1 MNEPDVM
8 VYLMTG
14 FLDSGKSQFLKF
26 TLTQDYFQIDGTTLL
41 ILCEEGEEEFD
52 PLEMAKHGV
61 KIIKIEEQ
69 EELTE
74 AFLNELH
81 EKYSPERVVIE
92 YNGMWKV
99 SDFEALSLPQGWEIE
114 QKLTTVDAST
124 FQMYLN
130 NLKPLFVEMAKHGV
144 KIIKIEEQEELTEA
158 FLNEL
163 HEKYSPE
170 RVVIEYNGM
179 WKVSDFEALNLPEG
193 WEIEQKLTTV
203 DASTFQMYLNNL
215 KPLFVEMVRGAE
227 LVLFNRCTDIEP
239 LAGYRRSVK
248 VVSPQAEVIFEDENG
263 EIENI
268 FGDDVPYDL
277 NAPVIEIPRE
287 DYGIWYVDVMENP
300 DRYKGKVIEFTAKVL
315 KPKGFPS
322 KVFLPGRMAMTCCAD
337 DTTFLGYICKSAYA
351 PKLQAGEWVKVRAKV
366 QYGHVS
372 VYKGTGPILEAEHI
386 EEAEP
391 IEELVYFN

>member
-130 NLKPLFVEMAKHGV
+130 NLKPLFVEM
-144 KIIKIEEQEELTEA
+144 
-158 FLNEL
+158 
-163 HEKYSPE
+163 
-170 RVVIEYNGM
+170 
-179 WKVSDFEALNLPEG
+179 
-193 WEIEQKLTTV
+193 
-203 DASTFQMYLNNL
+203 
-215 KPLFVEMVRGAE
+215 VRGAE

-287 DYGIWYVDVMENP
+287 DYGIWYLDARDHADTYN
-300 DRYKGKVIEFTAKVL
+300 GKKVSFTGMVL
-315 KPKGFPS
+315 KSREFAKNEF
-322 KVFLPGRMAMTCCAD
+322 VPGRMAMTCCAD
-337 DTTFLGYICKSAYA
+337 DTTFLGFVCKSDEARHL
-351 PKLQAGEWVKVRAKV
+351 KTGKWVNVVAKV
-366 QYGHVS
+366 KYEFVPAYGE
-372 VYKGTGPILEAEHI
+372 TGPVLYAISV
-386 EEAEP
+386 EETEP
-391 IEELVYFN
+391 LKDELVYFS